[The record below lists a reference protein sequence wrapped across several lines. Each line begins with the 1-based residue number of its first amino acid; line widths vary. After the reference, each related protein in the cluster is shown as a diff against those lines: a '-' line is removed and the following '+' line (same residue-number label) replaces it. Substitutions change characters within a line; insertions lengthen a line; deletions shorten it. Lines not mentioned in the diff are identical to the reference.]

1 MKNSYDFEVANFVCK
16 FNDFNL
22 MDLFEE
28 ITLNAFYRIDKWK
41 IKNGTFFFKD
51 VKFIEYESDKERI
64 YALTGRFIRNTFLK
78 REQYH
83 DETTGELVQDTKV
96 LPSSPSATFVL
107 ILNNHRLIYLKETK
121 HAPTLDMF
129 KSTAETFLKR
139 ETKDYLLS
147 LDQGS
152 KKDFIQKYGLPS
164 VRITPLT
171 SEVRLSEFIKS
182 YKKLETVKVTLKV
195 RNDENDHSGFIDVLQ
210 EKSDAADSKST
221 NLLYENKDNGLNK
234 EAITKQLSDLTRQ
247 GNQSIRLI
255 GKSNTDETLKGD
267 NENFKII
274 QSINGLDLKNIAQTG
289 KKLVQRFIKLI
300 DLGQITVP
308 ETKSEV
314 IQKLEKHNKSLD
326 LMDNNHDQP
335 R

>member
-1 MKNSYDFEVANFVCK
+1 MQKSYDFEVANFVCK

-22 MDLFEE
+22 MDLFDE
-28 ITLNAFYRIDKWK
+28 ITLNAFHRSDKWK

-51 VKFIEYESDKERI
+51 VDFFQYESDEEII

-83 DETTGELVQDTKV
+83 DETTGELIQDTKV

-129 KSTAETFLKR
+129 KNTAETLLKR
-139 ETKDYLLS
+139 ETRDYLLS
-147 LDQGS
+147 LNQES

-171 SEVRLSEFIKS
+171 SEVRLAEFIQS

-210 EKSDAADSKST
+210 EKSDAAGSKST

-234 EAITKQLSDLTRQ
+234 EVITQQLSDLTKQ

-255 GKSNTDETLKGD
+255 GKSYTDETLKGD

-274 QSINGLDLKNIAQTG
+274 QSINGLDLKNIVQTG
-289 KKLVQRFIKLI
+289 KKLVTRFIKLI
-300 DLGQITVP
+300 DQDQITVP
-308 ETKSEV
+308 ETKPEV
-314 IQKLEKHNKSLD
+314 IRKLEQYNKSLD
-326 LMDNNHDQP
+326 LMDKDHDKS